1 MRKHFLILMLLSL
14 LPLAGWAQ
22 TPVNLSG
29 YGIKFVDPAV
39 DNEFAYYSENA
50 QKQAVDKKPAIV
62 LYDGTNEIAE
72 DDDKFVVVWT
82 KNGETVTELKTVG
95 EYVVTVT
102 ANGSDTYGTLAQ
114 PSRSFWVLR
123 ANNGVTNTPA
133 VGAGGTYAAAPTA
146 GYELVATKPT
156 VNFGTVKYLVTETD
170 AQPLATATEWST
182 TAPKSKKVGTHYVWF
197 KVDGTENY
205 KPIVPQKVGTGSVEI
220 TGDDLT
226 EGTDY
231 TAPTALA
238 VAGIPFTNT
247 DQNLL
252 AAGATKNS
260 DKVTAIKY
268 SLNGTDWQDAI
279 PTGKNVATYTVYWKA
294 VATDGYY
301 DKTGT
306 VAAKIIAGNPVITT
320 ATKAADFTYK
330 GVATALLSKAATSTL
345 GATPVYS
352 IKYSA
357 TDLDEAGWASQP
369 EMAGGNK
376 AFADVKGLDAGF
388 YLVTPK
394 VVATA
399 NYTDATGTPVKIQIK
414 KATLTVTADA
424 KEKVYGTAADPALT
438 ATYTGWQNNETAE
451 SQTTAGKFS
460 AATWTRAVGTVVGE
474 YAITKTGDATA
485 TNYDFVYDAEN
496 YGKFTITPKELNGTD
511 FTFTLHDASLVYT
524 GEDLTTTLDEAKFGV
539 TDMSFPA
546 DYTYIITNNRNAG
559 TANVIITGQ
568 GNFKGSVV
576 KNFTITPK
584 PVYIKPANASKKY
597 GAEDPALTGY
607 TLGNLTG
614 APLSFVADPDAVL
627 KGTVELARVA
637 GDNVGTYKIYVKG
650 YTPAADDNYTIAT
663 DANSGAGKGQIVN
676 DPADATAY
684 NLLASFQVEPA
695 SSPLVLK
702 LKDGSDNTKIYGD
715 ANPAWTI
722 NDLEYVSGAIGDDT
736 WETIKPAL
744 SAPVFSIADENVG
757 AENNKVLVSTY
768 STNYPVV
775 TLQDY
780 PFTVTPRPIAVIVKA
795 QTVDYGTNI
804 VKTYDTDDTYWEVD
818 NANSHGTDW
827 NGNQDT
833 DGKAKLKLTMATHDP
848 YLSYGPNGAVAKTY
862 NGVIEAT
869 IDNPNYELTVAKCT
883 WGNLTVNPGEYLV
896 LSDEDADVFAK
907 ITAHN
912 GQNKKVKIVLNRD
925 QALKE
930 GGKPRTWMKEMWNSI
945 VLPFDI
951 SIAELSTKFG
961 YAIFNVADAAN
972 TVTGKVAFKIE
983 MAANYDGNII
993 PANTPLLIKTNTAIA
1008 NATTIDFGMKEIVA
1022 PATAQFG
1029 EVINATGYK
1038 FKGTYA
1044 AMTVSA
1050 ESEYADNFYFW
1061 TGTTNTPS
1069 RIQSTSTQG
1078 NTWIIKPFS
1087 AYVDQTGSTSARD
1100 MELEFTYEE
1109 LGGGTTTVRGIS
1121 IDEINNDKLNEGVFN
1136 LNGVKMNNVPTQ
1148 KGIYI
1153 MNGKKVVVK

>member
-1 MRKHFLILMLLSL
+1 MRKHFLILMLLAL
-14 LPLAGWAQ
+14 LPLAGWAVDP
-22 TPVNLSG
+22 PVNLSG
-29 YGIKFVDPAV
+29 YEIKFGNPAE
-39 DNEFAYYSENA
+39 DTEFAYYSENA
-50 QKQAVDKKPAIV
+50 QKQAVDKKPAIT
-62 LYDGTNEIAE
+62 LKNGGETIAE
-72 DDDKFVVVWT
+72 ASDKFNVVWT

-102 ANGSDTYGTLAQ
+102 ANGSDTYGTLAHS
-114 PSRSFWVLR
+114 SRSFWVLR
-123 ANNGVTNTPA
+123 ANNAVTNTPV
-133 VGAGGTYAAAPTA
+133 VGAGGTYAAAPAA

-170 AQPLATATEWST
+170 ATPLATATEWST

-205 KPIVPQKVGTGSVEI
+205 KPIAPQKVGTGSVTI
-220 TGDDLT
+220 TGDALV

-231 TAPTALA
+231 TVPTALA
-238 VAGIPFTNT
+238 AAGIPFTNT

-252 AAGATKNS
+252 AAGATKKSN
-260 DKVTAIKY
+260 KVTAIKY
-268 SLNGTDWQDAI
+268 SLDGNSWQDAI
-279 PTGKNVATYTVYWKA
+279 PTGKNVANYTVYWKA
-294 VATDGYY
+294 VAADGYY
-301 DKTGT
+301 DKIDN
-306 VAAKIIAGNPVITT
+306 VAAKIIAGDPVIGT

-330 GVATALLSKAATSTL
+330 GVATALLSAAATSTL
-345 GATPVYS
+345 GATPVYG
-352 IKYSA
+352 IKYNA
-357 TDLDEAGWASQP
+357 TDLDDWSGVAES
-369 EMAGGNK
+369 ENK

-399 NYTDATGTPVKIQIK
+399 NYNAATGTPVKIQIK

-424 KEKVYGTAADPALT
+424 KEKVYGTAADPVLT

-451 SQTTAGKFS
+451 TQTTAGKFT
-460 AATWTRAVGTVVGE
+460 AATWTRAIGKVVGE
-474 YAITKTGDATA
+474 YVITKTADATA
-485 TNYDFVYDAEN
+485 TNYDFVYDTEH

-511 FTFTLHDASLVYT
+511 FTFTLANATKEYT
-524 GEDLTTTLDEAKFGV
+524 GDDLTTTITSAVFTAPDPDE
-539 TDMSFPA
+539 DMSFPA
-546 DYTYIITNNRNAG
+546 DYTYIITNNKNAG

-576 KNFTITPK
+576 EHFTITKK
-584 PVYIKPANASKKY
+584 PVYIKPENASKKY

-614 APLSFVADPDAVL
+614 DPLSFVADPDAVL

-650 YTPAADDNYTIAT
+650 YTPAADDNYKIA
-663 DANSGAGKGQIVN
+663 DDQVVNNPAN
-676 DPADATAY
+676 ATVK

-695 SSPLVLK
+695 SSALVLK
-702 LKDGSDNTKIYGD
+702 LKDGSANTKIYGD

-722 NDLEYVSGAIGDDT
+722 NDLEYVSGAIGGDT

-744 SAPVFSIADENVG
+744 SAPVFSLADENVG

-804 VKTYDTDDTYWEVD
+804 ETDDTDDAYWVVD

-827 NGNQDT
+827 NGNQNT
-833 DGKAKLKLTMATHDP
+833 DDKAALQLTMATHDP

-951 SIAELSTKFG
+951 SIADLSTKFG

-993 PANTPLLIKTNTAIA
+993 PANTPLLIKTNKAIA
-1008 NATTIDFGMKEIVA
+1008 NATTIDFGLKEIVA

-1038 FKGTYA
+1038 FMGTYA

-1050 ESEYADNFYFW
+1050 ESEYADNIYFW

-1109 LGGGTTTVRGIS
+1109 LGGGTTAVRGIS